1 MIDQMKDGR
10 MSEAPRQEIKLF
22 YCYARE
28 DKALRVELG
37 QHFNRLKSD
46 YQLIDWYD
54 REILPGEEWEQSVD
68 EHLTTADLILLLIS
82 PYFMNSGYS
91 RGQEV
96 QRALAGHQVGTCR
109 VIPILLRP
117 THWEDAPF
125 SSLQF
130 LPTNARPV
138 TRWPDQ
144 DMAFQDVVM
153 GIGRAI
159 KDPLPSSKTKME
171 WFEEGNRLSDLK
183 RYEEALAAY
192 EQAIRLDPDDVTAYY
207 KKSAALIKLKR
218 YEEALITLEQAIR
231 LDPNYA
237 RAYTD
242 KGAILNQ
249 FGRYEEALIAL
260 EQAIRLDPNDVFAYN
275 NKGHA
280 LSGLGRYEEALI
292 ALEQVIRLDPNN
304 ALAYNNKGHALN
316 QLGRYEEALSI
327 LEQAIRLD
335 PNFAAAYNNKGTAL
349 IGLGRYEEA
358 RQAYAIAR
366 QLGYGIR

>member
-1 MIDQMKDGR
+1 

-96 QRALAGHQVGTCR
+96 QRALAGHQAGTCR

-138 TRWPDQ
+138 TRWSDQ
-144 DMAFQDVVM
+144 DMAFQDVAM
-153 GIGRAI
+153 GISRAI
-159 KDPLPSSKTKME
+159 KDPLPSFKTKME
-171 WFEEGNRLSDLK
+171 WLEEGNRLSDLK

-192 EQAIRLDPDDVTAYY
+192 EQAIRLDPDDATAYNN
-207 KKSAALIKLKR
+207 KSAALIKLKRYEEALIALEQAIRLDPKNAVGYTEKGAALDQLGRYEEALIALVQAVQLDPNNTLAHKRRGAVLNKLGRYEEALAAYEQAIRLDPDDVTAYTDKAAVLNKLKR

-237 RAYTD
+237 CALPKRFAE
-242 KGAILNQ
+242 LNQ
-249 FGRYEEALIAL
+249 R
-260 EQAIRLDPNDVFAYN
+260 
-275 NKGHA
+275 
-280 LSGLGRYEEALI
+280 
-292 ALEQVIRLDPNN
+292 
-304 ALAYNNKGHALN
+304 
-316 QLGRYEEALSI
+316 
-327 LEQAIRLD
+327 
-335 PNFAAAYNNKGTAL
+335 
-349 IGLGRYEEA
+349 
-358 RQAYAIAR
+358 
-366 QLGYGIR
+366 